1 MKALEAAAIQ
11 ALHSGR
17 PGSLC
22 SLLPQI
28 LDLQQFRS
36 GTDKYPRG
44 SWCWHQPPPHL
55 HAPPAN
61 KQIYYY
67 IYTHARAGTR
77 THRQDRQERGKSR
90 TRRIPRSSGT
100 SSRSVPPSGAPRPE
114 LHAQPPSLGPP
125 GIRVSEGKGRLG
137 CSPAAPRP
145 GIQLDVAVM
154 GLSSSRSR
162 LELPGWRLL

>member
-11 ALHSGR
+11 ALHSGW

-22 SLLPQI
+22 SLLPKI
-28 LDLQQFRS
+28 LGLQQFCS
-36 GTDKYPRG
+36 GTDKYPQG
-44 SWCWHQPPPHL
+44 SWPSPAPSPPPG
-55 HAPPAN
+55 PSR
-61 KQIYYY
+61 KQTDILLY
-67 IYTHARAGTR
+67 IHTPRAGTR

-90 TRRIPRSSGT
+90 TRRIPQDPILEVCPAEQR
-100 SSRSVPPSGAPRPE
+100 PRPQ
-114 LHAQPPSLGPP
+114 LHAQPPSLGP
-125 GIRVSEGKGRLG
+125 GIRVPVGKARLG

>member
-17 PGSLC
+17 PSSLC

-28 LDLQQFRS
+28 LGLQQFRS

-44 SWCWHQPPPHL
+44 SWCWHQLPPHL

-67 IYTHARAGTR
+67 IHTHARAGDTDTHTGQAGKGEEPHKENPTIQRHILEVCPAPSSTR
-77 THRQDRQERGKSR
+77 
-90 TRRIPRSSGT
+90 
-100 SSRSVPPSGAPRPE
+100 
-114 LHAQPPSLGPP
+114 SLPASATP
-125 GIRVSEGKGRLG
+125 GIRVSVGKGRLG

>member
-1 MKALEAAAIQ
+1 MKALEAAATQ

-22 SLLPQI
+22 SLLPKSAAGQI
-28 LDLQQFRS
+28 NTHGD
-36 GTDKYPRG
+36 PG
-44 SWCWHQPPPHL
+44 SAPAPSPPPR
-55 HAPPAN
+55 PSR
-61 KQIYYY
+61 KQTDILL
-67 IYTHARAGTR
+67 YTHTRTRGHGHTDRTGRKGGRAGPGEPR
-77 THRQDRQERGKSR
+77 NPAAHPRVCPAERR
-90 TRRIPRSSGT
+90 
-100 SSRSVPPSGAPRPE
+100 PRPG
-114 LHAQPPSLGPP
+114 LHAQPPSLGPRDP
-125 GIRVSEGKGRLG
+125 RVRGKGRLG